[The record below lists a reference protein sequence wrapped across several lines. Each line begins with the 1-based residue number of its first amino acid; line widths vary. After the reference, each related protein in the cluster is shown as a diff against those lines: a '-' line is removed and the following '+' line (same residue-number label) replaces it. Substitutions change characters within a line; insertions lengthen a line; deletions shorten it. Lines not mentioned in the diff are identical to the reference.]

1 MWDPEVFVNHCD
13 RRRVVVRVPIKETR
27 NKKKQLKKRISSE
40 RQKILVSI
48 RGVYVMRYDCNVAP
62 VMVMVARSK
71 RSV

>member
-1 MWDPEVFVNHCD
+1 MWDPEVFVSHCD

-48 RGVYVMRYDCNVAP
+48 RGVYVMRYDCNVAA